1 MSALGQKQT
10 FAAQN
15 GMSALPLIADVAAT
29 FASTKTPELSP
40 EGQMATNQIDQAAC
54 FRFLRQP
61 SSPSAPRPVVPLRA
75 VSLAGGSATIPHP
88 WEKSYGPG
96 LIAFSDRCA
105 AADYRSSISCLALAI
120 LARRQQKTP
129 EHFRPRTYAI
139 FPVAV
144 SMWLHL
150 GHTNVSNS

>member
-54 FRFLRQP
+54 FPLPPPAEQP
-61 SSPSAPRPVVPLRA
+61 QRAEAGGAPKGSIAGWRISHYSAPL
-75 VSLAGGSATIPHP
+75 G
-88 WEKSYGPG
+88 EKLWTGAYC
-96 LIAFSDRCA
+96 F
-105 AADYRSSISCLALAI
+105 
-120 LARRQQKTP
+120 
-129 EHFRPRTYAI
+129 F
-139 FPVAV
+139 
-144 SMWLHL
+144 
-150 GHTNVSNS
+150 